1 MDAITK
7 PTMKAD
13 HGARSNAIA
22 LPASELPAN
31 WYNVLPDQGDPSEAI
46 ASALRALPEVRP

>member
-22 LPASELPAN
+22 LPASELPTN
-31 WYNVLPDQGDPSEAI
+31 WYNVPPDLP
-46 ASALRALPEVRP
+46 ALRALPEVRP

>member
-7 PTMKAD
+7 PTTKTD
-13 HGARSNAIA
+13 RGARSNAIA
-22 LPASELPAN
+22 MPASELPTN

-46 ASALRALPEVRP
+46 ASALRALSEVRS